1 MLCKNK
7 LLKHIVYHERTII
20 MKRLLAS
27 LIAIALSFTM
37 AVAVVEQSTVYAV
50 ENEATPAVSGLQA
63 MRDSLTLTWS
73 DEADRQYGFLLY

>member
-1 MLCKNK
+1 MFCKNK

-73 DEADRQYGFLLY
+73 DEAD